1 MHKKEDI
8 LSKVDR
14 KTGMTVPNGYFAD
27 FANQLEEKLPE
38 KTWPEEEV
46 VRPALWIRIR
56 PYVYM
61 AAMFAGVWCM
71 LKMFSLMI
79 PAASKEEV
87 PFPQTQAFA
96 QAIENES
103 FVQDYYL
110 NQVGEYD
117 LLQDMYDEGF
127 DTGSLSNDN

>member
-14 KTGMTVPNGYFAD
+14 KSGMTVPNGYFAD
-27 FANQLEEKLPE
+27 FAKQLQEKLPE
-38 KTWPEEEV
+38 KSWPEEEV
-46 VRPALWIRIR
+46 VRHPLWVRIR

-71 LKMFSLMI
+71 LKMFSMMI
-79 PAASKEEV
+79 PAASNQEA
-87 PFPQTQAFA
+87 PFPQTQSFA

-110 NQVGEYD
+110 DRVDEYD

-127 DTGSLSNDN
+127 DTGNLLNDN